1 MAEGKEMLIHVI
13 EAEDVIREFPGSSRL
28 NNSWDFLSHLY
39 EVGRKRAGAW
49 LTDNF
54 AQLGEAS
61 TVDLEE
67 KYF

>member
-1 MAEGKEMLIHVI
+1 
-13 EAEDVIREFPGSSRL
+13 L

>member
-1 MAEGKEMLIHVI
+1 
-13 EAEDVIREFPGSSRL
+13 L
-28 NNSWDFLSHLY
+28 NNSWDFLSHLH
-39 EVGRKRAGAW
+39 EVGRKRADAW

-54 AQLGEAS
+54 ARLGEAS